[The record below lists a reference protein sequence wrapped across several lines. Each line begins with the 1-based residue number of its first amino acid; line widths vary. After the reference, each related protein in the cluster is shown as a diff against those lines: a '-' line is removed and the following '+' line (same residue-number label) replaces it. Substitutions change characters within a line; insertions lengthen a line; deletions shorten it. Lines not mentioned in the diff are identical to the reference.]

1 MLAERGTY
9 GLASR
14 WGWVVARGVIG
25 VLFGLFAFTR
35 PGAMAFS
42 MVLVFGVY
50 AFIHGIATVIAS
62 ARSGRA
68 GDSWG
73 ALLIEGLLSIAAG
86 VVALLWPA
94 ATALAFVW
102 VIGIWAIAIGA
113 LEIASAI
120 KLRKLIAH
128 EWAMGIAGAIS
139 IAFGLL
145 AFYRPLAGGLAIV
158 WWLGAYALLFGVMS
172 IVVGLRLRRLTHPR
186 EELPAGGLHQRA

>member
-1 MLAERGTY
+1 M
-9 GLASR
+9 
-14 WGWVVARGVIG
+14 
-25 VLFGLFAFTR
+25 AFT
-35 PGAMAFS
+35 

-50 AFIHGIATVIAS
+50 AFVSGVATVIAS

-73 ALLIEGLLSIAAG
+73 TLLLEGLLGIGAG

-145 AFYRPLAGGLAIV
+145 AFYRPLSGGLAIV

-172 IVVGLRLRRLTHPR
+172 IVVGFRLRRLAHPR